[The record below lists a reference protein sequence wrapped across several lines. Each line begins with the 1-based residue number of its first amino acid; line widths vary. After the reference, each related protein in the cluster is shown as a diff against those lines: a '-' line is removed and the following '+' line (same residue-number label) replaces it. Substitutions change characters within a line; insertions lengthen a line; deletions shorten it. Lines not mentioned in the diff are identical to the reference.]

1 MQFQKGITKKT
12 IQTSTSSYMFQTIN
26 NNNQIE
32 EYQTSSINSRS
43 RSPPSNFFN
52 RSPIRTDQTNILI
65 DGSGYGE
72 MLYLDPNEV
81 NYQRTQAMSPMTETR
96 RSGGRSPNAYQSIVS
111 TVRNDLNERT
121 DTANVMGRRP
131 IPTLTMN
138 LENKRERL
146 SRSPKTIN
154 IGDTAQEIEYNI
166 KTLNQGKRN
175 PKNNNINMNNSGM
188 INNNNN
194 MLYQSYGNINNN
206 EAGNIFLDQPI
217 QQASFIQS
225 NDQINYQTFQ
235 SNSGSFGMN
244 SPGIPIRGN
253 SEFLN
258 QNSREIQ
265 YSMNPRDLQEQSPGL
280 QGKMSPK
287 NNVDDDSNS
296 DIKSQ
301 QNETNNNN
309 VMAPQTQLKDLKTQ
323 MDRNVNVMY
332 KENDGMV
339 EYSTNSKP
347 IGNDLEKIEDYVK
360 TQEIRAGMS
369 QNELKKLVKQISKG
383 YDPIK
388 GKSGRLI
395 SSRQTVIPS
404 SNEDIFNERY
414 KVLQKMNKLSTI
426 LLAKNRGSSSDNNNL
441 NRNTLQQDT
450 RKTFNRNTLNS
461 TIIGGKKN
469 ESRSPKN
476 KFLYLSLAMLSSK
489 GPSAEDRIILR
500 RMRFDRGG
508 VVDLAQESNKNKT
521 KYGVKK
527 VTRKGG
533 THTTV
538 MINPKHREKAAK
550 VVQGWWRG
558 LKERYKKIL
567 DKIVLIQSVWRG
579 RWLRKYIYDI
589 IYLSF
594 LHQRFC
600 DVMEGTLVRHVRP
613 LVWEQLFAQKKWAR
627 AGLEKLLAKN
637 DRKFSLLR
645 AREYLLRWRDSTNLM
660 KERFLAGRELVYKR
674 ERNESDK
681 MLLKKYFEKWALRSS
696 LLKYISKSNN
706 QEEQKNKF
714 FGTLNLM
721 NGLKKLTKRQS
732 LNNSMPKLREYLKQ
746 KERKNKLTTLLNHS
760 NRYKL
765 GPKRKAFNK
774 WKNII
779 NKTKFKEIKH
789 GIMGNMY
796 GRILSRLDKVKMK
809 RALDK
814 WKRIIPRGNQLIN
827 YVQGTELLQKFCF
840 RVTYKD
846 PLDAIL
852 EKQTNENEIFG
863 GKKIFGAKKR
873 ALKSSL
879 RDYLYKWKEKTL
891 KSKEKEKQQ
900 KLYKSLLNSLTGR
913 IEKRILYNKFN
924 QWRKQRKINLNEEF
938 EKYRNLQNSLMKFAK
953 SKIKNSRKNFWEKL
967 KETKGKFA
975 MKKFGGKIFEKFQN
989 KNKSL
994 LRKHFY
1000 KWRNQTKNSEIKN
1013 LKHKMIQFLSKS
1025 NQNKTKKNILSKY
1038 LNRWKF
1044 NTNLT
1049 KNKENINFLKNVR
1062 NAFDKLDKIQKSR
1075 KIDFIIRLYRK
1086 NHKDFRPKIIEKLA
1100 KNLEKPKSTLKDAF
1114 NKWRRLCEKEKN
1126 KSDLN
1131 YLKGKI
1137 LKNNKNRVKER
1148 TKRDLLIK
1156 AFYKWKAETRK
1167 PEEYYPKINQ
1177 GLNLLK
1183 KFAIKN
1189 NCFESFNKIKNSK
1202 NYQRR
1207 FKPILRNLKKN
1218 QKNNN
1223 KDLLRNYFYRWR
1235 GKVQN
1240 KSINDLK
1247 SNYIFNLKKNFDR
1260 NRKKNIL
1267 SKYFTKWK
1275 IYRRKNLDY
1284 NFTKGLNLIQNFCVR
1299 PWVKDVE
1306 SALQNKL
1313 EKFSKNKSVQSIF
1326 KKGVNN
1332 EKTILRKFLFRWW
1345 KNAALTDPNREKKI
1359 SYKLK
1364 RMFNE
1369 KEKLPLR
1376 RALRIWQN
1384 QIKNVNYREKD
1395 IQKAKKMFANALRNN
1410 DKSNLNGAFSRWKKK
1425 IQQIRE
1431 SYLKALLM
1439 KQIKNSQN
1447 VKKNVDNKRI
1457 LHEAILRWRIRIT
1470 PSNYLDRMKQI
1481 RKGCKL
1487 LKKGLK
1493 KPHEPK
1499 LFNGIR
1505 NNAIKNRRETLLK
1518 NVFKKTLPKMQEKNL
1533 RKLFNLWKSKI
1544 KDTGKMKNKL
1554 NDILNKFLISDS
1566 VHQKLFKNH
1575 KNDIINSLKNYNN
1588 IKHQKGKILGNFFK
1602 NIKNIQ
1608 NRMNVM
1614 QRTILMKKIMNSR
1627 LNEMQNKKKIYLA
1640 KWNLHAQKI
1649 KNNENADII
1658 QRFLKARLNKP
1669 AEKRR
1674 QIVNGAEI
1682 LSKYTKK
1689 ILFNKI
1695 FTFGKNNHMK
1705 KVLLKKFNNQENSN
1719 KNLKNLALKKW
1730 KNNVF
1735 NLKSNEFATKIQ
1747 NLFRI
1752 HKAKNKLKSLKKLK
1766 EILIKLTNSKLNK
1779 NNSKIYTTFRK
1790 WQNRALI
1797 LKNNE
1802 NADIIQQFAKMKLMN
1817 LFKNRAKNKLKNLF
1831 RKNILHQLN
1840 QKMTKASRII
1850 GDKGKV
1856 LYSTFEEIMLKR
1868 PFEKLIEKMRFLARI
1883 KALKKVQPKI
1893 HESLKKNFLPGAL
1906 KKWKEK
1912 TWDEMIKKRII
1923 IQKFMKKKYQIKKEK
1938 DKIRRE
1944 KLLSKFVI
1952 KKTKN
1957 EELKL
1962 RIPFFNWNRKA
1973 KFESTNK
1980 SAIKIQNKFRQF
1992 KSKLLLNK
2000 IKALT
2005 NMQKLLKNN
2014 IKKKLGNSIKESAN
2028 YSNELKK
2035 ILQNLQSEF
2044 ETRYQ
2049 TNNLMN
2055 EVSNKIRVKN
2065 LEKILNKKSAFYLK
2079 STANDFLSQLKK
2091 KQQMNLKF
2099 QKLKETLQKAQ
2110 KEKEEKNKKIL
2121 VQKIYKL
2128 NFFNKINK
2136 LSNAFNSA
2144 QKNQTKKFFA
2154 KDFLNR
2160 LFLNRLKHSQ
2170 FSYTE
2175 NQASTH
2181 QAPTTK
2187 FSFKSQSKKP
2197 SEKTDKLAP
2206 IKKVIPFFVK
2216 FLDNKITERKQQ
2228 TLSKLKQNDL
2238 YSRFCNLY
2246 KNYALKKQIK
2256 PKKEIIKNLKEK
2268 SNYEDTKGEYISR
2281 LYSLIKKKYVNHIT
2295 TSLENPHR
2303 MFKLIYLLR
2312 VLKLN
2317 KDVAKGRFLRELIR
2331 KWRFSAFVKKM
2342 ARKKLELMYKNL
2354 HVSYLQMANEVFGD
2368 EDENNPSVIKEFE
2381 RFGSN
2386 LGMFNSEDAQM
2397 NEEINKRYY
2406 SNVTKKYVF
2415 NSTVYEENK
2424 TEEKVVNDS
2433 KISSMEKI
2441 EDSSIKNEDFKVQNE
2456 SSLNKTTEGQ
2466 KLDMSIDWLAKYK
2479 SH

>member
-12 IQTSTSSYMFQTIN
+12 IQTTTSNYMFQTIN
-26 NNNQIE
+26 NNNTIE

-81 NYQRTQAMSPMTETR
+81 NYQRTQAMSPMTESR
-96 RSGGRSPNAYQSIVS
+96 RSGGGRSPNAYQSIVS

-138 LENKRERL
+138 LDKQRERL

-166 KTLNQGKRN
+166 KTLNQGKRS
-175 PKNNNINMNNSGM
+175 PKNNNNNMIMNNSGM
-188 INNNNN
+188 NSNNN

-225 NDQINYQTFQ
+225 NEQINYQTYQ

-265 YSMNPRDLQEQSPGL
+265 YSMNPRDLQEQSPI

-301 QNETNNNN
+301 QNETNINN
-309 VMAPQTQLKDLKTQ
+309 VNAPQTQLKDLKTQ
-323 MDRNVNVMY
+323 MDRNVNVLY

-360 TQEIRAGMS
+360 TQEIRAGMT

-404 SNEDIFNERY
+404 SNDDIFNDRY

-426 LLAKNRGSSSDNNNL
+426 LLAKNRGSSSEKNL
-441 NRNTLQQDT
+441 NRSTIQQDPK
-450 RKTFNRNTLNS
+450 KTFNRNTLNS

-500 RMRFDRGG
+500 RMRLDRGG
-508 VVDLAQESNKNKT
+508 VVDLAQESNKTKV

-558 LKERYKKIL
+558 LKDRYKKIL

-613 LVWEQLFAQKKWAR
+613 IVWDQLFAQKKWAR

-637 DRKFSLLR
+637 DRKYSLLR
-645 AREYLLRWRDSTNLM
+645 AKEYLLRWRDSTNLM

-674 ERNESDK
+674 EKNESDK

-714 FGTLNLM
+714 FGTLNIM

-732 LNNSMPKLREYLKQ
+732 LYNSMPKLREYLKQ
-746 KERKNKLTTLLNHS
+746 KEQKNKLLKLINHS

-765 GPKRKAFNK
+765 GPKRYAFNK

-779 NKTKFKEIKH
+779 NKSKFKEIKH

-809 RALDK
+809 RCFDK
-814 WKRIIPRGNQLIN
+814 WKKIIPRGNQLIN

-840 RVTYKD
+840 RVTYND
-846 PLDAIL
+846 PLNAIM
-852 EKQTNENEIFG
+852 EKQMNENEIFG
-863 GKKIFGAKKR
+863 GKKIFGAKKK

-924 QWRKQRKINLNEEF
+924 QWRKQKKINLNEEF
-938 EKYRNLQNSLMKFAK
+938 EKYRNLQNSLNKFAK
-953 SKIKNSRKNFWEKL
+953 NKIKDSKKNFWEKI
-967 KETKGKFA
+967 KETKGKFVI
-975 MKKFGGKIFEKFQN
+975 KKFGGKIYEKFKN
-989 KNKSL
+989 KNKNL

-1049 KNKENINFLKNVR
+1049 KNKENLNLLKNVR
-1062 NAFDKLDKIQKSR
+1062 KAFDKLDKIQKSR

-1086 NHKDFRPKIIEKLA
+1086 NHKDFRPKIIEKLT
-1100 KNLEKPKSTLKDAF
+1100 KKLEKPKSTLKDAF
-1114 NKWRRLCEKEKN
+1114 NKWRRIYEKEKN
-1126 KSDLN
+1126 KNDLN
-1131 YLKGKI
+1131 YLKGTI

-1167 PEEYYPKINQ
+1167 PEEYYPKINK

-1189 NCFESFNKIKNSK
+1189 NCSDSFNKIKLSK
-1202 NYQRR
+1202 NYERK

-1235 GKVQN
+1235 GKIQN
-1240 KSINDLK
+1240 KSINELK
-1247 SNYIFNLKKNFDR
+1247 SNYIFNLKKNFEQ

-1299 PWVKDVE
+1299 PWAKDIQN
-1306 SALQNKL
+1306 ALQNKL
-1313 EKFSKNKSVQSIF
+1313 ETFSKNKSVQSII

-1332 EKTILRKFLFRWW
+1332 EKSILKKFLFRWW
-1345 KNAALTDPNREKKI
+1345 KNSILTDPNREKKI

-1364 RMFNE
+1364 RMLNE
-1369 KEKLPLR
+1369 KEKIPLR
-1376 RALRIWQN
+1376 KTLRIWQN
-1384 QIKNVNYREKD
+1384 QIKKENLREKD
-1395 IQKAKKMFANALRNN
+1395 IQKAKKMFANAIRNN

-1425 IQQIRE
+1425 IQEIRE

-1499 LFNGIR
+1499 LFEGIR
-1505 NNAIKNRRETLLK
+1505 KNAIKNRKDYLLK
-1518 NVFKKTLPKMQEKNL
+1518 NIIKKTLPKMQEKNK
-1533 RKLFNLWKSKI
+1533 RKLFNVWKSKI
-1544 KDTGKMKNKL
+1544 KDTEKMKNKL
-1554 NDILNKFLISDS
+1554 NNILNKFLISNS
-1566 VHQKLFKNH
+1566 IHEKLFKNN
-1575 KNDIINSLKNYNN
+1575 KNDIINSLKNYDK
-1588 IKHQKGKILGNFFK
+1588 IKHEKGKILSNFVK
-1602 NIKNIQ
+1602 NIKTIE
-1608 NRMNVM
+1608 NRMNIM
-1614 QRTILMKKIMNSR
+1614 KRTILMKKILNSR
-1627 LNEMQNKKKIYLA
+1627 SNEMNNKKKIYLS
-1640 KWNLHAQKI
+1640 KWNLNAQKL
-1649 KNNENADII
+1649 KNNENADLI
-1658 QRFLKARLNKP
+1658 QVFIKNKLKNLN
-1669 AEKRR
+1669 EKRKK
-1674 QIVNGAEI
+1674 IVNAAEF
-1682 LSKYTKK
+1682 LSKSTKK

-1695 FTFGKNNHMK
+1695 FNFGKKNHMK
-1705 KVLLKKFNNQENSN
+1705 KILLKKINNQENLNN
-1719 KNLKNLALKKW
+1719 KMKNLALNKW
-1730 KNNVF
+1730 KNNNF
-1735 NLKSNEFATKIQ
+1735 NLKSNEFAIKIQ
-1747 NLFRI
+1747 NLFR
-1752 HKAKNKLKSLKKLK
+1752 KFKSKNKLKNLKKLK

-1779 NNSKIYTTFRK
+1779 NNSKIFTYFRK
-1790 WQNRALI
+1790 WQNRTLI
-1797 LKNNE
+1797 IKNNE
-1802 NADIIQQFAKMKLMN
+1802 NAEIIQIFAKMKLLQLN
-1817 LFKNRAKNKLKNLF
+1817 KNRAKNKLKNLF

-1840 QKMTKASRII
+1840 QKMTKCSKII
-1850 GDKGKV
+1850 GDKGKI
-1856 LYSTFEEIMLKR
+1856 LYSTFEEIILKR
-1868 PFEKLIEKMRFLARI
+1868 PFEKLLEKMRFLAQI
-1883 KALKKVQPKI
+1883 KTLRKIQPKI
-1893 HESLKKNFLPGAL
+1893 HEKLKQKFLPAAL
-1906 KKWKEK
+1906 KKWKDK

-1923 IQKFMKKKYQIKKEK
+1923 IQKFMKKKYEIKKEK

-1944 KLLSKFVI
+1944 KLLTKFI
-1952 KKTKN
+1952 NKKTKDN
-1957 EELKL
+1957 ELKL
-1962 RIPFFNWNRKA
+1962 KIPFRNWNRKA

-1992 KSKLLLNK
+1992 QSKKLLNK
-2000 IKALT
+2000 IKSKT
-2005 NMQKLLKNN
+2005 NIQKLFKNN
-2014 IKKKLGNSIKESAN
+2014 IKNKLANSIKESAN
-2028 YSNELKK
+2028 YSNELKNMLK
-2035 ILQNLQSEF
+2035 KLQSQF
-2044 ETRYQ
+2044 EIRYE

-2055 EVSNKIRVKN
+2055 EISNKIRIKN
-2065 LEKILNKKSAFYLK
+2065 LEKILNKKSSFYLK
-2079 STANDFLSQLKK
+2079 STAQEFLNQLKK

-2099 QKLKETLQKAQ
+2099 NKLKETLQKAK
-2110 KEKEEKNKKIL
+2110 KEKEEKNKKIMI
-2121 VQKIYKL
+2121 QKIYKL
-2128 NFFNKINK
+2128 NYFNKLNK
-2136 LSNAFNSA
+2136 LSNIFNQN
-2144 QKNQTKKFFA
+2144 QKTQTKNFFA
-2154 KDFLNR
+2154 KEFLNR
-2160 LFLNRLKHSQ
+2160 LFLNRLKNSQ

-2175 NQASTH
+2175 NQQSSNK
-2181 QAPTTK
+2181 APTTK
-2187 FSFKSQSKKP
+2187 FSFKTQQKKQLKKDNLN
-2197 SEKTDKLAP
+2197 KTKKL
-2206 IKKVIPFFVK
+2206 IPFLVK
-2216 FLDNKITERKQQ
+2216 FLDNKITERKKQ
-2228 TLSKLKQNDL
+2228 TLLKLKQNDIF
-2238 YSRFCNLY
+2238 SRFCNLY
-2246 KNYALKKQIK
+2246 KNYAMKKQIK
-2256 PKKEIIKNLKEK
+2256 PKIEIINNLKEK
-2268 SNYEDTKGEYISR
+2268 NHYEDTKGEYIKK
-2281 LYSLIKKKYVNHIT
+2281 LYSLIKKKYVKHIT

-2342 ARKKLELMYKNL
+2342 ARKKLELMYRNL

-2424 TEEKVVNDS
+2424 TEEKVDS

-2441 EDSSIKNEDFKVQNE
+2441 EDSSIKNDDFKVQNE

-2466 KLDMSIDWLAKYK
+2466 KLDMSVDWLAKYK